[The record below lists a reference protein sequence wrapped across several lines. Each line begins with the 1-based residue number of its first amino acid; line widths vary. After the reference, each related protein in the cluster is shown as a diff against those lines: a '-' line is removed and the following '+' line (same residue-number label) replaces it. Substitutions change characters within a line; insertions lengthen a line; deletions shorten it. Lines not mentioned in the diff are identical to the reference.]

1 MFARILLPVDGSE
14 NSRRAVPVAAE
25 LANIV
30 GARVIVF
37 HSGEWEPGALGPKVR
52 ELPMEAAGF
61 AEAIADGLTTQGID
75 ADHETQTAR
84 SGQVAG
90 QIVEVARRREA
101 DLIVMGSRGL
111 SDLGSLVVGSVTHAV
126 LQSAECPVLV
136 VR

>member
-1 MFARILLPVDGSE
+1 M
-14 NSRRAVPVAAE
+14 AAE

-37 HSGEWEPGALGPKVR
+37 HAGEWEPGPLGPKVR
-52 ELPMEAAGF
+52 ELQMEAVGF

-75 ADHETQTAR
+75 ADYETQTAR

-111 SDLGSLVVGSVTHAV
+111 SDIGSLVVGSVTHAV
-126 LQSAECPVLV
+126 LQRAECPVLV